1 VASAILIPDL
11 PAARLP
17 DESWAASALTWLG
30 SGLDATVLAAMQL
43 AVDAVL
49 MPSPEDLPALQ
60 RSARDLLVP
69 ELQRDPARYFDFPS
83 DSLALAPVH
92 ERTRRSLRG
101 GEAVSRR
108 FASGYVPFHE
118 AHAQVPEGDLL
129 RIEHWR
135 HPPERRRGTI
145 VLLHGFTMGRP
156 WMDAPALFA
165 SRWWN
170 AGLDVVLFTLP
181 FHGPRTP
188 DDARF
193 SGEHF
198 AVPHVTR
205 LAEAVRRAVH
215 EVRAMTLLLRRETGE
230 PVGLLGLSLGGYITA
245 LSAGLYDDLDF
256 VVPMVQPVCI
266 GDLAW
271 HFFQRS
277 TRLGDAEPAFA
288 YEELRRHYR
297 IHSPLAHA
305 LRTPR
310 EHCLIIAGR
319 GDRIVPPEH
328 SHALWHHWGQPA
340 IHWFSGG
347 HLAPF
352 GRNEIVEAVLR
363 HLAGLGLVQH

>member
-1 VASAILIPDL
+1 
-11 PAARLP
+11 
-17 DESWAASALTWLG
+17 
-30 SGLDATVLAAMQL
+30 MQL

-49 MPSPEDLPALQ
+49 MPSAEDLPALR
-60 RSARDLLVP
+60 RSAEELLEP
-69 ELQRDPARYFDFPS
+69 EIERDPARYFAFPPE
-83 DSLALAPVH
+83 SLPLVAVH
-92 ERTRRSLRG
+92 ERTRRRLSG

-108 FASGYVPFHE
+108 FESAYVPFRE
-118 AHAQVPEGDLL
+118 EHARVPEGDLL

-135 HPPERRRGTI
+135 HPPERCRGTI

-165 SRWWN
+165 SRWWS

-181 FHGPRTP
+181 FHGARTP
-188 DDARF
+188 AEARF

-198 AVPHVTR
+198 AVPNVTR
-205 LAEAVRRAVH
+205 LAESVRRAVH
-215 EVRAMTLLLRRETGE
+215 EVRAMTLLLRAETGR
-230 PVGLLGLSLGGYITA
+230 PVGLLGLSLGGYVAA

-256 VVPMVQPVCI
+256 VVPMVPPVCI

-271 HFFQRS
+271 HFFRRS
-277 TRLGDAEPAFA
+277 VRHGDAEPAFG
-288 YEELRRHYR
+288 YGELRRHYR
-297 IHSPLAHA
+297 VHSPLAHP

-310 EHCLIIAGR
+310 ERCLIVAGR

-328 SHALWHHWGQPA
+328 PHALWRHWGQPA

-363 HLAGLGLVQH
+363 HLSGLGLAQR